1 MDEEL
6 KIRYWGDPVLH
17 NPSEEVENIDSEILR
32 LVEKMIDTMH
42 KNLGVGLAAPQVGIG
57 KRIIVVDPFM
67 GEKPEEIIS
76 LVNPII
82 IEKDGESIREEGCLS
97 IPQIREEV
105 KRPYRVLVKGI
116 TLEGKEREI
125 EAEDLLAR
133 IFCHEIDHLNGKFF
147 IDHLSPL
154 KRRIIKNRLKKLLQ
168 K

>member
-1 MDEEL
+1 MDDGL
-6 KIRYWGDPVLH
+6 KIYYWGDPILH
-17 NPSEEVENIDSEILR
+17 NPSERVLNIDSKIVE
-32 LVEKMIDTMH
+32 LVEKMIDIMH
-42 KNLGVGLAAPQVGIG
+42 ENLGIGLAAPQVGVG

-67 GEKPEEIIS
+67 GERPEEIIT
-76 LVNPII
+76 LLNPEI
-82 IEKDGESIREEGCLS
+82 IEKEGESIREEGCLS

-154 KRRIIKNRLKKLLQ
+154 KRRIIKNRLKKLFQ

>member
-1 MDEEL
+1 MNDEL
-6 KIRYWGDPVLH
+6 KIHYWGDPILH
-17 NPSEEVENIDSEILR
+17 NSSEKVKNIDSKVAE
-32 LVEKMIDTMH
+32 LVEKMINIMH
-42 KNLGVGLAAPQVGIG
+42 ENLGIGLAAPQVGVG

-67 GEKPEEIIS
+67 GEKPEEIIT
-76 LVNPII
+76 LLNPEI

-105 KRPYRVLVKGI
+105 RRPYRVLVKGI
-116 TLEGKEREI
+116 TLDGKEREI

-154 KRRIIKNRLKKLLQ
+154 KRRIIKSRLKKLLQ

>member
-1 MDEEL
+1 L
-6 KIRYWGDPVLH
+6 KIYYWGDPILH
-17 NPSEEVENIDSEILR
+17 NPSEKVKNIDSKISE
-32 LVEKMIDTMH
+32 LVEKMINIMH
-42 KNLGVGLAAPQVGIG
+42 ENLGIGLAAPQVGIG

-67 GEKPEEIIS
+67 GEKPEEIIT
-76 LVNPII
+76 LLNPEI
-82 IEKDGESIREEGCLS
+82 IEKEGESIREEGCLS

>member
-1 MDEEL
+1 M
-6 KIRYWGDPVLH
+6 KIHYWGDPVLH
-17 NPSEEVENIDSEILR
+17 NPSEKVENIDSSIAE
-32 LVEKMIDTMH
+32 LVEKMINIMH
-42 KNLGVGLAAPQVGIG
+42 NNLGIGLAAPQVGIG

-67 GEKPEEIIS
+67 GEKPEEIIA
-76 LVNPII
+76 LVNPEIL
-82 IEKDGESIREEGCLS
+82 EKEGEAIREEGCLS

-105 KRPYRVLVKGI
+105 KRPHRVLVKGV
-116 TLEGKEREI
+116 TLDGKEREI

-133 IFCHEIDHLNGKFF
+133 IFCHEIDHINGKFF

>member
-1 MDEEL
+1 MDDGL
-6 KIRYWGDPVLH
+6 KIYYWGDPILH
-17 NPSEEVENIDSEILR
+17 NPSERVENIDSKIVELA
-32 LVEKMIDTMH
+32 EKMIDIMH
-42 KNLGVGLAAPQVGIG
+42 ENLGIGLAAPQVGVG

-67 GEKPEEIIS
+67 GEKPEEIIT
-76 LVNPII
+76 LLNPEI
-82 IEKDGESIREEGCLS
+82 IEREGESIREEGCLS

-154 KRRIIKNRLKKLLQ
+154 KRRIIKNRLKKLFQ